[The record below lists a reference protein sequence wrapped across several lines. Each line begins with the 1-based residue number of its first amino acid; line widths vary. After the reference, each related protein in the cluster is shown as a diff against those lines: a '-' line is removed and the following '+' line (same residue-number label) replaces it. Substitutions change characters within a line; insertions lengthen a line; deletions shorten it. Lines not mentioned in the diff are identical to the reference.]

1 MARTH
6 WQDTHLHYRSTTH
19 TARRPFSILF
29 GGCRYD
35 QLDLLFHIFHS
46 LKLNGYQ
53 GVPLHNI
60 TRDEVQDFTQA
71 ELLVDL
77 RYTNHTL
84 NLFLNYLYD
93 VVLHQQYISLHEQ
106 SYPCG

>member
-1 MARTH
+1 M
-6 WQDTHLHYRSTTH
+6 
-19 TARRPFSILF
+19 FC
-29 GGCRYD
+29 GCRYD
-35 QLDLLFHIFHS
+35 HLDLLFHIFCS

-77 RYTNHTL
+77 RCTINWL
-84 NLFLNYLYD
+84 NLFLVHL
-93 VVLHQQYISLHEQ
+93 
-106 SYPCG
+106 C

>member
-1 MARTH
+1 MARAR
-6 WQDTHLHYRSTTH
+6 WQDTHLHYQSTNH
-19 TARRPFSILF
+19 PARRPFSILF

-35 QLDLLFHIFHS
+35 HLDLLLHIFHS

-77 RYTNHTL
+77 RYTNNTL
-84 NLFLNYLYD
+84 NLLLIYLYD
-93 VVLHQQYISLHEQ
+93 AVLH
-106 SYPCG
+106 